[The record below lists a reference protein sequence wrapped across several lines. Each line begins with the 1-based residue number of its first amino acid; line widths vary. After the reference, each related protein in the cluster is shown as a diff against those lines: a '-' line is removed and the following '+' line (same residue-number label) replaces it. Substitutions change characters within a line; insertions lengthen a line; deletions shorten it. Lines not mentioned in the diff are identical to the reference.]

1 MKTSMQYKLDT
12 YNNTV
17 YMIESMISE
26 ESDRDRSKRE
36 LYKTYF
42 EKVLKTDFM
51 EEYGIELK
59 YNENYSQQLKELK
72 KIRKSL
78 ILNDL

>member
-1 MKTSMQYKLDT
+1 MQYKLDT

-17 YMIESMISE
+17 YMIESMLGE
-26 ESDRDRSKRE
+26 ESDRDRSKKE

-42 EKVLKTDFM
+42 EKVLKPDFLK
-51 EEYGIELK
+51 EYGIELK
-59 YNENYSQQLKELK
+59 YNENYSQQLRELK
-72 KIRKSL
+72 KISKSL